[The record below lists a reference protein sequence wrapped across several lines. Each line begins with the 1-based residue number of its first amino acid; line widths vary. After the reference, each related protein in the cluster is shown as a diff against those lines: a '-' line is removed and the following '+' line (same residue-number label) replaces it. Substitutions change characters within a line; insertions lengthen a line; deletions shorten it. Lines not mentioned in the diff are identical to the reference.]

1 MLNEGIFQF
10 DKITIVPNMREELI
24 EKSRAFQPI
33 RLKMTTFY
41 LSEVYWD
48 GVSWDLRVM
57 VHEKIVRRFEL
68 RMIEKLSVH
77 NQLAEKYAAH
87 NKFLKEQIGS
97 AYKET
102 FGRIEYSFE
111 WGNVCSYMDI
121 KTGECVILVEY

>member
-24 EKSRAFQPI
+24 EKSRSFQPI
-33 RLKMTTFY
+33 RLKRATFY

-57 VHEKIVRRFEL
+57 VREKIVRSFEL
-68 RMIEKLSVH
+68 RMIEESAVH

-102 FGRIEYSFE
+102 LGRIEYSFE
-111 WGNVCSYMDI
+111 WGRLLIY
-121 KTGECVILVEY
+121 GY

>member
-1 MLNEGIFQF
+1 MLYEGIFQF
-10 DKITIVPNMREELI
+10 DKITIVPNMRADLI
-24 EKSRAFQPI
+24 EKSKAFQQI
-33 RLKMTTFY
+33 KLKRVTFY
-41 LSEVYWD
+41 LSEVYLD

-57 VHEKIVRRFEL
+57 VREKIVRSFEL
-68 RMIEKLSVH
+68 RMIEKFSVH

-87 NKFLKEQIGS
+87 NKFLKEQIDS

-111 WGNVCSYMDI
+111 WESICSYMDI